1 MAKHSSTDNIANHSN
16 TGKIANVS
24 NTDRDEIS
32 ILYIGPSIDASYQ
45 VAVHFAKRFQR
56 RIFLLEINQ
65 SETRIS
71 CSSHVC

>member
-56 RIFLLEINQ
+56 RPIRNKNFLQQPCLLTDQGDE
-65 SETRIS
+65 
-71 CSSHVC
+71 